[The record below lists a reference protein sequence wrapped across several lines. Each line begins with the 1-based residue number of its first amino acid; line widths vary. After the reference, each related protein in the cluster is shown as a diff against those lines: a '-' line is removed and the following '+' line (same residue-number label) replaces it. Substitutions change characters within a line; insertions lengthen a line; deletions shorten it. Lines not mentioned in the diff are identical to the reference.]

1 MMKLFSRICA
11 VVLIIIGTTALCH
24 AQTAYVSDMLILTFR
39 KGPGPGYPVISAL
52 KSDTHLTIIK
62 ERNGYLKVALSS
74 GEQGWV
80 DKSYVVTDPPKS
92 IIIAQLKKGNAAL
105 EEKIKALSEQA
116 DQVVMAQLKKDN
128 QSLTQNLETLRSKY
142 TALKAASANITG
154 MLEENK
160 RLKTRNASLSATLAQ
175 QQGKNKF
182 LFKTGM
188 IKWFLAG
195 VGVLLLGWV
204 IGLSISSRQGG
215 SGSLLD

>member
-39 KGPGPGYPVISAL
+39 KGPGPSYPVISAL
-52 KSDTHLTIIK
+52 KSDTPLIIIK

-80 DKSYVVTDPPKS
+80 DKSYVATDPPKS
-92 IIIAQLKKGNAAL
+92 IIIAQLKKENGAL
-105 EEKIKALSEQA
+105 QEKIKALSEKA
-116 DQVVMAQLKKDN
+116 DQVVMEQLKKEN
-128 QSLTQNLETLRSKY
+128 QALIQNVETLKSKY
-142 TALKAASANITG
+142 TTLKAASANVTNT
-154 MLEENK
+154 LKENK
-160 RLKTRNASLSATLAQ
+160 RLKTQNASLSVTLAQ
-175 QQGKNKF
+175 QKGNNKF

-204 IGLSISSRQGG
+204 IGLSLSSRQSG